1 VSKPRK
7 KKLRTI
13 PQEMESAA
21 IALQRLVRLKAADQD
36 GFVVCVTCGIKRQ
49 WDDRMQGG
57 HFISRRYTETKLQEE
72 NVHVQCYGCNGPL
85 SRDGSVTVKFTLYM
99 VDMYGRTFVNAMIAA
114 KETPAKYTRSQIA
127 ELKAGFDKRIRELE
141 EKL

>member
-1 VSKPRK
+1 MSKPRK

-57 HFISRRYTETKLQEE
+57 HFISRRYTATKLQEE

-85 SRDGSVTVKFTLYM
+85 SRDGSVTVKFTLFM

-114 KETPAKYTRSQIA
+114 KETPTKHTRSQIA
-127 ELKAGFDKRIRELE
+127 ELKAGFDKRIKELE
-141 EKL
+141 AKL